1 MKSRV
6 IGSCTSTCQS
16 SFNAPC
22 TWPTSY
28 KSTSS
33 DASIN
38 LTLGSFKC
46 SATQLVST
54 SASGCAY
61 PDAALAAEVAV
72 SVPDILKF
80 LHTNRLD
87 SIHKPVLLE
96 RVREQDH
103 GQRTLRCLV
112 YREQR
117 LSDLY
122 STPQVGIRQVIFPL
136 KWMGSGWER

>member
-6 IGSCTSTCQS
+6 TGSCTSTCQS
-16 SFNAPC
+16 SFRAPGK
-22 TWPTSY
+22 WPTSY
-28 KSTSS
+28 NSTSS

-61 PDAALAAEVAV
+61 PDADAAVAAEV

-80 LHTNRLD
+80 LHTNRFD
-87 SIHKPVLLE
+87 SIYTPVQM
-96 RVREQDH
+96 RRAF
-103 GQRTLRCLV
+103 V
-112 YREQR
+112 Y
-117 LSDLY
+117 
-122 STPQVGIRQVIFPL
+122 
-136 KWMGSGWER
+136 

>member
-16 SFNAPC
+16 SFNAPGK
-22 TWPTSY
+22 WPTSY

-38 LTLGSFKC
+38 RTLGSFKC

-80 LHTNRLD
+80 LPTNRFD
-87 SIHKPVLLE
+87 RIHTPVKAR
-96 RVREQDH
+96 RVKEQD
-103 GQRTLRCLV
+103 
-112 YREQR
+112 
-117 LSDLY
+117 
-122 STPQVGIRQVIFPL
+122 
-136 KWMGSGWER
+136 